1 MIVTLEG
8 RLGHR
13 TPLSC
18 VIEIQGIGYEVF
30 IPLMA
35 DLPEIGQAIK
45 LWTYAIYREDNQLLY
60 GFNSLEERDFFKL
73 IVEKVAG
80 IGPKTALAM
89 LSKFKL
95 SELTCFIVTKN
106 VAMLAGIPGI
116 GKKTAEKVILEL
128 SDKIKD
134 NTSMSGVLN
143 SPQGDAILGLV
154 ALGYKRSDAE
164 TMIRKMVEKFPTA
177 SVDQLIKNAIAVR

>member
-1 MIVTLEG
+1 VIVTLEG
-8 RLGHR
+8 RLGYR

-18 VIEIQGIGYEVF
+18 VVEVQGIGYEVST
-30 IPLMA
+30 PLMA
-35 DLPEIGQAIK
+35 DLPEIGGAVK
-45 LWTYAIYREDNQLLY
+45 LWIYAIYREDSRSLY

-73 IVEKVAG
+73 IVEKVSG

-95 SELTCFIVTKN
+95 PELTRSIVTKN
-106 VAMLAGIPGI
+106 VTLLSGIPGI

-128 SDKIKD
+128 SDKIKN
-134 NTSMSGVLN
+134 NTPMASVLN
-143 SPQGDAILGLV
+143 SPQNDAILGLV

-164 TMIRKMVEKFPTA
+164 TMIRKIAEEFPTA
-177 SVDQLIKNAIAVR
+177 PADQLIKNAIAVR